1 MDRGAMFPKK
11 PDPSAGIPLQL
22 PSTTVPITAASHST
36 HTEGHGGHGILRHD
50 IGSETECKRLF
61 FSTLDSVIGEM
72 NRRFSERNSQL
83 VEALCALDP
92 ENPHFLDVQKVTP
105 LLELTK
111 TTLVESEFAVARNFL
126 QSEMA
131 RSTGDAWTPTSI
143 LQRFSRPLAAM
154 PTVLTALKH
163 GVTFGAS
170 SATSLIEGTWLSVRS

>member
-1 MDRGAMFPKK
+1 
-11 PDPSAGIPLQL
+11 
-22 PSTTVPITAASHST
+22 
-36 HTEGHGGHGILRHD
+36 
-50 IGSETECKRLF
+50 
-61 FSTLDSVIGEM
+61 M

-92 ENPHFLDVQKVTP
+92 ENPHFLDMQKVTP

-131 RSTGDAWTPTSI
+131 RSTGDVWTPTSI

-170 SATSLIEGTWLSVRS
+170 SAICESTFSTLTNVFSQHRRSMLHPRKACMIQLACEADLTKQFRETDWKERIFRKFNKQTRRLQLY